1 MVLGVV
7 VAVFPLLAQRGSG
20 QSSSTVYE
28 GGRLIIGDLSATIED
43 GSLVVQN
50 GRIVAVGRRGE
61 VPVPAGATRVDLT
74 GKTVM
79 PTLNN
84 VHLHIG
90 YEGFTSWSAKNH
102 TADNVLD
109 HLRREAFYGV
119 GAAMTMGDQP
129 SAFALA
135 FERDQKAGK
144 FPPAARFHFAAGMAP
159 PGGGPDSLLIQ
170 GTTPLKAVYEIS
182 TPDQARAAV
191 REIAGLKIQQIKIW
205 VDDRDAQRGSRQ
217 RMPPEVFTAI
227 VEEAHKSGILVH
239 AHATTLPN
247 QKAVVKAGVD
257 VLVHTVSNEHID
269 EEFIA
274 LLRDHKPYWAPVMG
288 LVDTPEVCEPNN
300 TFVEQS
306 LPASTIAEIRA
317 GRNAF
322 NLPGCDGAPAAVAR
336 REENLRFNVPHMV
349 ESGARLVL
357 STDAGV
363 LPGYSFG
370 WAEHHEMGMYVRL
383 GLKPA
388 DVLVASTSRPTEVL
402 KLNDTGTLSTG
413 KRADFIVLAQ
423 NPLVDIRNTRSI
435 ESVYINGAKLDREQ
449 IAARWKVPS
458 TPR

>member
-61 VPVPAGATRVDLT
+61 VPVPAGATRVGLT

-144 FPPAARFHFAAGMAP
+144 FAPRGPLSLRGRHGAARRWSRFPPHPGDDAAEGGVRDFH
-159 PGGGPDSLLIQ
+159 
-170 GTTPLKAVYEIS
+170 
-182 TPDQARAAV
+182 
-191 REIAGLKIQQIKIW
+191 
-205 VDDRDAQRGSRQ
+205 
-217 RMPPEVFTAI
+217 
-227 VEEAHKSGILVH
+227 SG
-239 AHATTLPN
+239 
-247 QKAVVKAGVD
+247 
-257 VLVHTVSNEHID
+257 
-269 EEFIA
+269 
-274 LLRDHKPYWAPVMG
+274 
-288 LVDTPEVCEPNN
+288 
-300 TFVEQS
+300 
-306 LPASTIAEIRA
+306 
-317 GRNAF
+317 
-322 NLPGCDGAPAAVAR
+322 
-336 REENLRFNVPHMV
+336 
-349 ESGARLVL
+349 SGAR
-357 STDAGV
+357 SGARDRR
-363 LPGYSFG
+363 
-370 WAEHHEMGMYVRL
+370 AEDSADQDL
-383 GLKPA
+383 GG
-388 DVLVASTSRPTEVL
+388 RP
-402 KLNDTGTLSTG
+402 
-413 KRADFIVLAQ
+413 
-423 NPLVDIRNTRSI
+423 
-435 ESVYINGAKLDREQ
+435 
-449 IAARWKVPS
+449 
-458 TPR
+458 